1 MLEEKKELLVQI
13 AKEAESTGLCQ
24 PGSGNFSIRDVESGY
39 IVVTPSGV
47 GRKFLTPKH
56 ILVIDID
63 GNIIEKNADVK
74 PTSETPMHLTVYKE
88 RPDLNGVV
96 HTHSKYATAFAVQN
110 KPIESIVFEAVAYGG
125 RVPVAPYATP
135 CGDLLAQSI
144 IPYIKEHTAI
154 LLEKHGV
161 ICGGADIQAAFLS
174 ANYLE
179 DVAEITFIA
188 TVIGG
193 GKLPE
198 PIPQSELDK
207 VGKA

>member
-13 AKEAESTGLCQ
+13 AKEAENSGLCQ
-24 PGSGNFSIRDVESGY
+24 PGSGNFSIRDKETGY
-39 IVVTPSGV
+39 VLVSPSGI

-56 ILVIDID
+56 VLVVDLE

-74 PTSETPMHLTVYKE
+74 PTSETPMHLTVYRNRE
-88 RPDLNGVV
+88 DINGVV

-110 KPIESIVFEAVAYGG
+110 KPIEPIVFEAVSYGG
-125 RVPVAPYATP
+125 VVPVAPYATP

-144 IPYIKEHTAI
+144 VPLIKDHNAI

-161 ICGGADIQAAFLS
+161 ISGAADINTA
-174 ANYLE
+174 YLNAHYVE
-179 DVAEITFIA
+179 DVAQITFIA

-193 GKLPE
+193 GTLPA
-198 PIPQSELDK
+198 PVPQSELDK

>member
-13 AKEAESTGLCQ
+13 AKDAENSGLCQ
-24 PGSGNFSIRDVESGY
+24 PGSGNFSIRDTETGY
-39 IVVTPSGV
+39 VLVSPTGI
-47 GRKFLTPKH
+47 GRKYLTPKH
-56 ILVIDID
+56 ILVVDLE
-63 GNIIEKNADVK
+63 GNIIEKNADVR
-74 PTSETPMHLTVYKE
+74 PTSETPMHLTVYRNRE
-88 RPDLNGVV
+88 DVNGVV

-110 KPIESIVFEAVAYGG
+110 KALEPIVFEAIAYGG

-135 CGDLLAQSI
+135 CGDLLAESI
-144 IPYIKEHTAI
+144 VPLIKDHNAV

-161 ICGGADIQAAFLS
+161 LSAAADINAAYLN
-174 ANYLE
+174 AHYLE

-193 GKLPE
+193 GTLPD
-198 PIPQSELDK
+198 PVPQSELDK